1 MAWTTPAS
9 AAVVAPLRAC
19 NSTTV
24 RALSARHKSR
34 AKSLCRV
41 CPEASEIGLCRVG
54 PSGRAAGLS
63 PLDAGRHKS
72 YINYRIM
79 SHESPSVLERLP
91 WRRAAPPAR
100 PLDPARGSVSC
111 ARHAPGSC
119 SNWMDRRIAVAANAD
134 EVLSTGHR
142 CAKRTAPICRNVE
155 QRDTGFDQYLDGSA
169 EIQPPARA
177 GKPLDKPGDSRTR
190 LVSTSS
196 IRKANL
202 VLC

>member
-1 MAWTTPAS
+1 M
-9 AAVVAPLRAC
+9 
-19 NSTTV
+19 
-24 RALSARHKSR
+24 
-34 AKSLCRV
+34 
-41 CPEASEIGLCRVG
+41 CRVG

-79 SHESPSVLERLP
+79 SHNVPFCSGKTSMAPSSATGATTWSGPGIGQLCEACSGFLFE
-91 WRRAAPPAR
+91 
-100 PLDPARGSVSC
+100 LDGQAV
-111 ARHAPGSC
+111 
-119 SNWMDRRIAVAANAD
+119 IAVAANAD
-134 EVLSTGHR
+134 EVLSTGHG

-155 QRDTGFDQYLDGSA
+155 RRDTGFDQYLDGSA

-177 GKPLDKPGDSRTR
+177 GKPLDKPGNSRTR
-190 LVSTSS
+190 PVSTSS